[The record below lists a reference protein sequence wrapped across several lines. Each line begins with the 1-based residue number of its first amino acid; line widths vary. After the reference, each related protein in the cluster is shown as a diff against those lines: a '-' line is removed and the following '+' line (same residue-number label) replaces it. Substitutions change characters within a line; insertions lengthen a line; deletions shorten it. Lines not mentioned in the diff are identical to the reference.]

1 MQGTISTDVLVPLGA
16 GAVGLIIAL
25 FVVVVRAVGK
35 PSPDTAAQREVTHAD
50 WTGEAANGRVDLF
63 VPLSSAASSS
73 AASSSVEQSAPPS
86 PAEQSPVEQA
96 PVEAPSEEPTVVPE
110 PRRLTVAEAVAVRE
124 ASTSPL
130 PFRPL
135 ASVASVASVG
145 ASGGVETI
153 ALPGPEHIESR
164 VDTEPAVR
172 PAPQPRWSVDAPAE
186 PDGSTEIG
194 SNALAGSDA
203 PAGPD
208 APVELDAPAE
218 PDVSPSPIFSGE
230 TAPADPADIDAG
242 TGAKAA
248 TSPSPTR
255 IVAPPIVGAAAATLQ
270 PITSRPWE
278 NAHAVE
284 RTAVGDEPGTERA
297 EFARIEPVAERIEPA
312 TERTEPASER
322 IEPERTGPAAERT
335 WSTIIQPVIER
346 AEPAAGTGTVGSEP
360 PRTDVPAARTEV
372 AAERAEPVPD
382 DVADALAPTDERP
395 TPTMLTG
402 LIRSHA
408 EPERSRGAGSPG
420 SAESAESPESAGSF
434 DNAESAGSPESTA
447 GFARAEHLGNTAEA
461 PAGTGPS
468 TDTAAHFAAAR
479 EGAAEP
485 PQGEAVPGSTRA
497 VAEALQ
503 HALAVRAAAAERGA
517 VRATHSSSPD
527 EAVAPTGDEPGSDAP
542 AEVVPEPR
550 TPDSTTDE
558 SRNAVRDRLL
568 AVLLTDPDRAV
579 GATVDLDSSQGT
591 LQRLS
596 EAVRQEQASLGAVL
610 RRLLDSGLSVEQVAK
625 LAGRPTCDVATI
637 LGRTLDRS
645 TDASSVDSRSA
656 DAARGPRPSDAEPGA
671 RHAR

>member
-86 PAEQSPVEQA
+86 PVEQSPVEA
-96 PVEAPSEEPTVVPE
+96 PSEEPLSEEPTVVPE

-135 ASVASVASVG
+135 ASVASVG

-186 PDGSTEIG
+186 PDGSTEIE

-218 PDVSPSPIFSGE
+218 PDASPSPIVSGE

-255 IVAPPIVGAAAATLQ
+255 IVAPPIVGAAAALQ

-420 SAESAESPESAGSF
+420 SAESAESPES
-434 DNAESAGSPESTA
+434 TA

-461 PAGTGPS
+461 PAGTGHS

>member
-73 AASSSVEQSAPPS
+73 VEQSEQAP
-86 PAEQSPVEQA
+86 A
-96 PVEAPSEEPTVVPE
+96 PVEAPSEEPLSEEPTVVPE

-135 ASVASVASVG
+135 ASVASVG
-145 ASGGVETI
+145 ASGDVETI

-218 PDVSPSPIFSGE
+218 PDASPSPIFSGE

-335 WSTIIQPVIER
+335 WSTTIQPVIER

-420 SAESAESPESAGSF
+420 SAESPESAGSF

-517 VRATHSSSPD
+517 VRPTHSSSPD

-656 DAARGPRPSDAEPGA
+656 DAAPGPRPSDAEPGA

>member
-86 PAEQSPVEQA
+86 PVEQSPVEA
-96 PVEAPSEEPTVVPE
+96 PSEEPLSEEPTVVPE

-135 ASVASVASVG
+135 ASVASVG

-164 VDTEPAVR
+164 VDTEPAIR

-186 PDGSTEIG
+186 PDGSTEIE

-218 PDVSPSPIFSGE
+218 PDASPSPIVSGE

-420 SAESAESPESAGSF
+420 SAESAESPES
-434 DNAESAGSPESTA
+434 TA

-461 PAGTGPS
+461 PAGTGHS

>member
-86 PAEQSPVEQA
+86 PVEQSPVEA
-96 PVEAPSEEPTVVPE
+96 PSEEPLSEEPTVVPE

-135 ASVASVASVG
+135 ASVASVG

-218 PDVSPSPIFSGE
+218 PDASPSPIVSGE

-255 IVAPPIVGAAAATLQ
+255 IVAPPIVGAAAALQ

-420 SAESAESPESAGSF
+420 SAESAESPES
-434 DNAESAGSPESTA
+434 TA

-461 PAGTGPS
+461 PAGTGHS

-517 VRATHSSSPD
+517 VRAMHSSSPD

>member
-1 MQGTISTDVLVPLGA
+1 
-16 GAVGLIIAL
+16 
-25 FVVVVRAVGK
+25 
-35 PSPDTAAQREVTHAD
+35 
-50 WTGEAANGRVDLF
+50 
-63 VPLSSAASSS
+63 
-73 AASSSVEQSAPPS
+73 
-86 PAEQSPVEQA
+86 
-96 PVEAPSEEPTVVPE
+96 
-110 PRRLTVAEAVAVRE
+110 
-124 ASTSPL
+124 
-130 PFRPL
+130 
-135 ASVASVASVG
+135 
-145 ASGGVETI
+145 
-153 ALPGPEHIESR
+153 
-164 VDTEPAVR
+164 
-172 PAPQPRWSVDAPAE
+172 
-186 PDGSTEIG
+186 
-194 SNALAGSDA
+194 
-203 PAGPD
+203 
-208 APVELDAPAE
+208 
-218 PDVSPSPIFSGE
+218 
-230 TAPADPADIDAG
+230 
-242 TGAKAA
+242 
-248 TSPSPTR
+248 
-255 IVAPPIVGAAAATLQ
+255 
-270 PITSRPWE
+270 
-278 NAHAVE
+278 
-284 RTAVGDEPGTERA
+284 
-297 EFARIEPVAERIEPA
+297 
-312 TERTEPASER
+312 
-322 IEPERTGPAAERT
+322 
-335 WSTIIQPVIER
+335 
-346 AEPAAGTGTVGSEP
+346 
-360 PRTDVPAARTEV
+360 V

-382 DVADALAPTDERP
+382 GVADALAPTDERP

-434 DNAESAGSPESTA
+434 DNAESACSPESTA